1 MMNSKPFSG
10 TNVFMSRKLV
20 PPELFDTL
28 LDALKQNGAEV
39 FLCCD
44 PSRSEPSDFHV
55 ISSPEH
61 EKFEDL
67 RAKGC
72 QMIGPQCVLSC
83 AKERRALPMQGF
95 TCCLAMDGVKILASG
110 FEANEKEKITKL
122 VTAMRGT
129 VHIKASSDVNFVVAK
144 NVLATKYKWALN
156 ISKKPIVSIDWIDQC
171 WKEHRVVPQEQHKI
185 LPFSGLMICVT
196 GIPSGERKSMEHLI
210 LQNAIAS
217 FEMYILDS
225 QHAPDGDKYKVA
237 RRWGHIYIVTRKWFD
252 QSIARRACLNEESY
266 PVQGAPV
273 SSINAARASF
283 SSQRSQDT
291 TKKTSQSAF
300 SSAVADSNQQAFP
313 YSDLRDQDLEATL
326 SQKVSFKVPDYS
338 DFLKEDNGKPSEH
351 PISELQ
357 VDGCVADDSQSED
370 NDLYLSECRIFLAG
384 FGAPEMRKLVNTV
397 RGGGGSRYMAINNGL
412 THIVIGDPSEIE
424 KKRIRNLTASGV
436 IKVVKANWL
445 EDCDRLKKEIPVLQ
459 KHIGHDLLLP
469 RGSLA
474 GNNVFRQLN
483 SSKTSN
489 IPAEQNQNKS
499 RPSSVTSFETRK
511 RGSFETTRSDHNPF
525 ESTATADSHVSS
537 ANEDKVLQKVVLDAS
552 NQSQQVNSISTVF
565 KGKRFSFSCSFPE
578 ERRAEIVRWISQ
590 GGGVMIDDKTEKS
603 ADFTIECHGVIPK
616 SSIATRTTF
625 VTSHWVRCCWQDGQ
639 LLDVRSHILYSPLP
653 CGVPLPDF
661 KSIRFCTSQY
671 DEKDRFLL
679 KNLFFT
685 LGARYSEKLTKK
697 VTHLVCKFTNGAKYE
712 AACRWG
718 IQTVTLEWIHE
729 CVQKNRVVP
738 VDSFCP
744 KEASTQELEAA
755 KCSVSQYPTQAFQ
768 MLSGENPSQCTS
780 QLRDNAKTP
789 SSQATT
795 SASDHFSEEQVHLC
809 KRARSSE
816 DCGQNRLVSC
826 PVQHKNSTD
835 KDPITENETLQSAC
849 NVSHGTPEIADAIE
863 VFLEETSKQIHE
875 VRSPERT
882 KFDENQFLSECQVID
897 QQQQQA
903 KLSSVFGL
911 SNQLRNSNERNDD
924 LGHSFNSSL
933 SVPAKDDPLGN
944 ISGEV
949 NANIYDGF
957 SETQTESQIVGYEE
971 DLSGRQMIIDRIL
984 ARSSLT

>member
-1 MMNSKPFSG
+1 
-10 TNVFMSRKLV
+10 
-20 PPELFDTL
+20 
-28 LDALKQNGAEV
+28 
-39 FLCCD
+39 
-44 PSRSEPSDFHV
+44 
-55 ISSPEH
+55 
-61 EKFEDL
+61 
-67 RAKGC
+67 
-72 QMIGPQCVLSC
+72 
-83 AKERRALPMQGF
+83 MQGF